1 MVTCIM
7 LTLGHAKGLPKVYN
21 GFTVASM
28 YVFSKEAL
36 IGFGLLWLCCPARAD
51 RILDAFVVRQW
62 THRLKM
68 GEILPFLRV
77 ERGSSPTPF
86 FVC

>member
-1 MVTCIM
+1 
-7 LTLGHAKGLPKVYN
+7 
-21 GFTVASM
+21 M

-62 THRLKM
+62 TQDN
-68 GEILPFLRV
+68 GLPSDQIEDLEAGPSVSRNFATARDFYIPSNPYPEGGL
-77 ERGSSPTPF
+77 
-86 FVC
+86 C